1 MVLLLLKYSFRF
13 LAQVIQNSVGANLA
27 VDVWSLG
34 CIVLDMATT
43 KTTLEPYNFKGR
55 YNLVRF
61 LKTMQ
66 KAGLYARLRIGPY
79 VCVEWNFGGFP
90 IWQRQ
95 VLIFTFLFSH
105 MGLSEK
111 HVMET
116 PLLSLSLEVFDGRL
130 DDPISVSIR
139 GGLYSSVHSFWKNV

>member
-1 MVLLLLKYSFRF
+1 MVKLAFSISFSNPYCLFR
-13 LAQVIQNSVGANLA
+13 LPHPARTTVSPPSYPPVA
-27 VDVWSLG
+27 
-34 CIVLDMATT
+34 ATT

-66 KAGLYARLRIGPY
+66 KAGLYAHLRIGPY
-79 VCVEWNFGGFP
+79 VCVEWNFG
-90 IWQRQ
+90 
-95 VLIFTFLFSH
+95 
-105 MGLSEK
+105 GLSEK

-139 GGLYSSVHSFWKNV
+139 GGLYSSFHCFWKNV

>member
-1 MVLLLLKYSFRF
+1 MYGVL
-13 LAQVIQNSVGANLA
+13 GALSWTWLRQKPP
-27 VDVWSLG
+27 WSQYKG
-34 CIVLDMATT
+34 S
-43 KTTLEPYNFKGR
+43 NFKGR

-66 KAGLYARLRIGPY
+66 KAGLYAHLHIGPY
-79 VCVEWNFGGFP
+79 VCVECNFGGLL
-90 IWQRQ
+90 Q
-95 VLIFTFLFSH
+95 
-105 MGLSEK
+105 K

-139 GGLYSSVHSFWKNV
+139 GGQSPSGKFLHPSGVEHYLSDSINALRNCYGEKQLFTPL